1 MNTGGSHVAMV
12 LAAGGSRRLGR
23 AKQLLTREGETLVH
37 RAVRLAASTH
47 PMRLLLVIG
56 AHADQIRDAV
66 AGLQVEIVFNE
77 GWDQGLASS
86 LRVAASALETSDA
99 PCLIL
104 GCDQPALDHV
114 HLQKLLEAAT
124 SAPSRCSATSH
135 DGVPGIPAVVTA
147 ALLREAQSL
156 EGDRG
161 LRASLR
167 HLPAE
172 AIHLLQAPE
181 LQFDL
186 DTPADVEKAII
197 DGLLDPI
204 ADPSFL

>member
-1 MNTGGSHVAMV
+1 MKDPHVAIV

-37 RAVRLAASTH
+37 RAVRLAAATH
-47 PMRLLLVIG
+47 PMRLLLVTG
-56 AHADQIRDAV
+56 AHADPVRGAL
-66 AGLQVEIVFNE
+66 AGLAVEVLFNADWE
-77 GWDQGLASS
+77 EGLASS
-86 LRVAASALETSDA
+86 LRVAASALDTSDA
-99 PCLIL
+99 SCLIL
-104 GCDQPALDHV
+104 GCDQPALEQD
-114 HLQKLLEAAT
+114 HLQRLLEGAA

-135 DGVPGIPAVVTA
+135 ANAPGIPAVVTA
-147 ALLREAQSL
+147 ALLKEARNL
-156 EGDRG
+156 DGDRG

-167 HLPAE
+167 RLPAE
-172 AIHLLQAPE
+172 AIYLLQAPE

-204 ADPSFL
+204 ADPSFP